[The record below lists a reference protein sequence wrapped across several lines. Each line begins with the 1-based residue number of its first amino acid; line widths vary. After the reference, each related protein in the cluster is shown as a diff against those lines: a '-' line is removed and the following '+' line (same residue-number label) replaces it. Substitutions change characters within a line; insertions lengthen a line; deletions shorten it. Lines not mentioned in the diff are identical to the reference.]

1 MPRKRIYHSP
11 EERRLANNAKAKRW
25 RDRNLDFIKEQREA
39 KKKQEQEAR
48 IQEIRR
54 KRQRALKRAEKEAGR
69 QPILR
74 PPVPPTSTYSFGGA
88 ATTVASI
95 AALPSSTPPPAPSPT
110 TSNVTCPSPS
120 SPTTSN
126 AISTSSLLFEEA
138 SIRYTVF
145 TRSFRDTAA
154 KVSYLEEMYQTF
166 RTPIAGEGYW
176 IPDEFFGPALLPF
189 RQIQVHLTRIEKQI
203 LASDGKTEE
212 WRQVGCF
219 IDDVSNM
226 IDWIEDLQYW
236 SDSIIE
242 MDLAHRDRELKYRR
256 Q

>member
-1 MPRKRIYHSP
+1 MAQKIGLPKNRRYTATSP
-11 EERRLANNAKAKRW
+11 
-25 RDRNLDFIKEQREA
+25 
-39 KKKQEQEAR
+39 
-48 IQEIRR
+48 
-54 KRQRALKRAEKEAGR
+54 
-69 QPILR
+69 
-74 PPVPPTSTYSFGGA
+74 
-88 ATTVASI
+88 
-95 AALPSSTPPPAPSPT
+95 PSA
-110 TSNVTCPSPS
+110 
-120 SPTTSN
+120 TTSN
-126 AISTSSLLFEEA
+126 ATSTSSLLFEEA
-138 SIRYTVF
+138 CIRYTVY
-145 TRSFRDTAA
+145 TRSFRDTTA
-154 KVSYLEEMYQTF
+154 KVSYLEDMYQTF
-166 RTPIAGEGYW
+166 RTPVAGEGYW

-189 RQIQVHLTRIEKQI
+189 RQIQVHLIRIEKQI